1 MTLDLDA
8 GGGVAR
14 RRRRCSTSTMLLV
27 PFCSFF
33 VLDLLISPVVSS
45 SIGSALYTGDSRSF
59 RSSLTSSIIISRT
72 LLAAVLHRLSLHPPP
87 QVLLLSLDPEAST
100 TSGCGIPLLSRRSG
114 SAPQCMRGTSSS
126 RCKST
131 ISIPSRRCPEGFY
144 CGSGEIRHTYTTL
157 APSLTSFV
165 VSSDFPDEAIFSSD
179 ALCVPSGGLFSSSDE
194 HYGRRSPPRFK
205 RHSVSDHEWLGPCA
219 WLFELVVYGS
229 SQSSP
234 PTLKT
239 KKMVSDG
246 LIFVAKVRRIFGG
259 FTEAFDLYVKSYLSF
274 SKNLLVDSPGSI
286 MSSPFLLSV
295 KGDVPSVSLPSKR
308 LNFLT
313 ELLSCVAVCTGPE
326 DAIKI
331 TLVFLVGEGCLSTLH
346 SVTNFQ
352 LSDSVEKALSTH
364 SSSVSNSLSSSL
376 EELSSLF
383 YDVIVVYAFYSRGW
397 IIPSCCCTGKG

>member
-1 MTLDLDA
+1 MKKTLETTSEQRAILVLQCLQLYDFPSKFTKNNLPIRSTSASKLAKSRRRPAQPHHSAICNALSYCLVQVKSRLSYYYLLTRRQQRALELDENILTTFKKKKKQETLSGFALVSLSGSDIEAPSMTLDLDA

-157 APSLTSFV
+157 APSLDKLCRELALPDAGHLLIRCFV
-165 VSSDFPDEAIFSSD
+165 RPIR
-179 ALCVPSGGLFSSSDE
+179 GLFSSSDE
-194 HYGRRSPPRFK
+194 HYGRRSP
-205 RHSVSDHEWLGPCA
+205 HASSA
-219 WLFELVVYGS
+219 ILFQTMNG
-229 SQSSP
+229 
-234 PTLKT
+234 
-239 KKMVSDG
+239 
-246 LIFVAKVRRIFGG
+246 
-259 FTEAFDLYVKSYLSF
+259 
-274 SKNLLVDSPGSI
+274 
-286 MSSPFLLSV
+286 
-295 KGDVPSVSLPSKR
+295 
-308 LNFLT
+308 
-313 ELLSCVAVCTGPE
+313 
-326 DAIKI
+326 
-331 TLVFLVGEGCLSTLH
+331 
-346 SVTNFQ
+346 
-352 LSDSVEKALSTH
+352 
-364 SSSVSNSLSSSL
+364 
-376 EELSSLF
+376 
-383 YDVIVVYAFYSRGW
+383 
-397 IIPSCCCTGKG
+397 